1 MYLLCLPPPGAR
13 LRHPSPSSRIQ
24 STNKAKIFTLQS
36 TSVAVESKACTM
48 ESSSRATNWLVAS
61 LRAWIGVEPG
71 RHGEC
76 RRPLQAAAQASSPS
90 AARPSAVVLVRWSSA
105 GREGERRQLWG
116 CAAGCGGELGRLRWC
131 AAGRG
136 LRRRW
141 GRPGTAGA
149 ARGSVPL
156 GLRGAR
162 SAGGGRWRATT
173 PDP

>member
-76 RRPLQAAAQASSPS
+76 HRPLQAAAQASSPS

-105 GREGERRQLWG
+105 GREGERRQLRGSSAGCWG
-116 CAAGCGGELGRLRWC
+116 APPAAGVAPPAVGVRRRLR
-131 AAGRG
+131 G
-136 LRRRW
+136 
-141 GRPGTAGA
+141 
-149 ARGSVPL
+149 
-156 GLRGAR
+156 
-162 SAGGGRWRATT
+162 
-173 PDP
+173 

>member
-36 TSVAVESKACTM
+36 TSVAVESKACIM

-61 LRAWIGVEPG
+61 LRAGIGVEPG

-76 RRPLQAAAQASSPS
+76 HRPLQAAAQASSPS

-105 GREGERRQLWG
+105 GREGERRQLRGSSAGCWG
-116 CAAGCGGELGRLRWC
+116 APPAAGVAPPAVGVRRRLR
-131 AAGRG
+131 G
-136 LRRRW
+136 
-141 GRPGTAGA
+141 
-149 ARGSVPL
+149 
-156 GLRGAR
+156 
-162 SAGGGRWRATT
+162 
-173 PDP
+173 

>member
-36 TSVAVESKACTM
+36 TSVAVESKACIM

-76 RRPLQAAAQASSPS
+76 RRSLQAAAQASSPS

-105 GREGERRQLWG
+105 GREGERRQLRG
-116 CAAGCGGELGRLRWC
+116 SSAGCGGAPPAARVSSAGCGGAPPAAASGDVGGGLGR
-131 AAGRG
+131 RG
-136 LRRRW
+136 QRE
-141 GRPGTAGA
+141 GA
-149 ARGSVPL
+149 CR
-156 GLRGAR
+156 
-162 SAGGGRWRATT
+162 
-173 PDP
+173 

>member
-76 RRPLQAAAQASSPS
+76 HRPLQAAAQASSPS

-105 GREGERRQLWG
+105 GREGERRQLRG
-116 CAAGCGGELGRLRWC
+116 SSAGCGGAPPAAGVAPPAVGVRRRLR
-131 AAGRG
+131 G
-136 LRRRW
+136 
-141 GRPGTAGA
+141 
-149 ARGSVPL
+149 
-156 GLRGAR
+156 
-162 SAGGGRWRATT
+162 
-173 PDP
+173 

>member
-116 CAAGCGGELGRLRWC
+116 CAAG
-131 AAGRG
+131 RG

>member
-36 TSVAVESKACTM
+36 TSVAVESKACIM

-76 RRPLQAAAQASSPS
+76 RRSLQAAAQASSPS

-116 CAAGCGGELGRLRWC
+116 CAAGCRGSSAGCGGAPPAAGVSSAGCGGAPPAAASGDVGGGLGR
-131 AAGRG
+131 RG
-136 LRRRW
+136 QHE
-141 GRPGTAGA
+141 GA
-149 ARGSVPL
+149 CR
-156 GLRGAR
+156 
-162 SAGGGRWRATT
+162 
-173 PDP
+173 